1 MTSFVTLILGIAYG
15 TWTVELSASPQVARI
30 DLYVDGK
37 LASEIAPPWKTEVD
51 LGHEITPREMV
62 AVARGVDGARLGEA
76 RQWINRAKAYA
87 EARFVLE
94 RDAAGRATRARLVWS
109 CPTSPKPK
117 AIDVSFDGIP
127 IDAPDPSR
135 IPIPAY
141 SSGSS
146 HVLLA
151 DLTFD
156 GGVVATAVAS
166 LGGGAKKDV
175 ERELT
180 AFPVR
185 LSGTRKRLPDPARLR
200 GWFQVDGHDLAVAAV
215 EKGTAEVVFISSGLA
230 FKEFARLAG
239 RESVEI
245 FLKQDESG
253 TQARSRTVVYRV
265 RSAGK
270 RRSRSKELDRDTVY
284 SFLSPAPQAT
294 PGSAAETRL
303 FPISEA
309 FTSRDGPFLDVN
321 GWAVFTPGDSLPR
334 VAEAV
339 AVSGLS
345 ATRRERRRAVVL
357 LLGRGDL
364 EASDFDAGRA
374 ARYLARLGVP
384 LHVWRLAPPE
394 SPVAPGWP
402 KGLDVTTTEGLQAA
416 FRTLREDLAAQR
428 VIWLEGR
435 VDPSKVEVSPVAQG
449 MARALN
455 GQDAP
460 LPDRGGAPHL
470 PRTPSE

>member
-1 MTSFVTLILGIAYG
+1 MISFVTLILGIAYG
-15 TWTVELSASPQVARI
+15 TWTVELSASPQVARV

-37 LASEIAPPWKTEVD
+37 LAREIAPPWKTEVD

-109 CPTSPKPK
+109 CPTSPEPK

-135 IPIPAY
+135 IRVPAY
-141 SSGSS
+141 SGSS
-146 HVLLA
+146 SHILLA

-156 GGVVATAVAS
+156 GGVIATAVAS
-166 LGGGAKKDV
+166 LGGEAREDV

-180 AFPVR
+180 ALPLR
-185 LSGTRKRLPDPARLR
+185 LSGKGKNLPDPARLR
-200 GWFQVDGHDLAVAAV
+200 RWFRLDGRDLAVAAV

-230 FKEFARLAG
+230 FEELARLAG
-239 RESVEI
+239 RESVGD
-245 FLKQDESG
+245 FVKAAAGG
-253 TQARSRTVVYRV
+253 TGLV
-265 RSAGK
+265 RMRQSLP
-270 RRSRSKELDRDTVY
+270 KELDRDTVY
-284 SFLSPAPQAT
+284 SFLSPAPQVA
-294 PGSAAETRL
+294 PGAASETRL
-303 FPISEA
+303 FPVSEV
-309 FTSRDGPFLDVN
+309 FTPRDGPFLEVSRR
-321 GWAVFTPGDSLPR
+321 AAFTPSASLPR
-334 VAEAV
+334 IAEAV

-357 LLGRGDL
+357 LLGRGAL
-364 EASDFDAGRA
+364 ETSDFDAGRA
-374 ARYLARLGVP
+374 ARYLARLRVP

-402 KGLDVTTTEGLQAA
+402 DGLDVTTKRGLRAA
-416 FRTLREDLAAQR
+416 FRALREDLASQR

-435 VDPSKVEVSPVAQG
+435 VDPSKVEVSSAAEGQI
-449 MARALN
+449 RAL
-455 GQDAP
+455 
-460 LPDRGGAPHL
+460 
-470 PRTPSE
+470 

>member
-1 MTSFVTLILGIAYG
+1 MISFVTLILGIAYG

-37 LASEIAPPWKTEVD
+37 LAAEIAPPWKAEVD
-51 LGHEITPREMV
+51 LGYEITPREMV
-62 AVARGVDGARLGEA
+62 AVARGEDGTRLGEA

-94 RDAAGRATRARLVWS
+94 RDAGGRATRARLVWS
-109 CPTSPKPK
+109 CPTSPEPK
-117 AIDVSFDGIP
+117 AIDVSFDGRP
-127 IDAPDPSR
+127 IEAPDPSR
-135 IPIPAY
+135 IPIPSY
-141 SSGSS
+141 SSSSS

-151 DLTFD
+151 DLTFA

-166 LGGGAKKDV
+166 LGGEAREDV

-185 LSGTRKRLPDPARLR
+185 LSGTRKRLPDPARLQ
-200 GWFQVDGHDLAVAAV
+200 GWFQVDGRDLAVAAV

-230 FKEFARLAG
+230 FKELARLAEG
-239 RESVEI
+239 
-245 FLKQDESG
+245 G
-253 TQARSRTVVYRV
+253 TRLV
-265 RSAGK
+265 RKSP
-270 RRSRSKELDRDTVY
+270 SPPKELERDTIY
-284 SFLSPAPQAT
+284 SFLSPAPQA
-294 PGSAAETRL
+294 AAGAASETRL
-303 FPISEA
+303 FPVSEVY
-309 FTSRDGPFLDVN
+309 TSRDGPFLDVS
-321 GWAVFTPGDSLPR
+321 GRAAFAPSASLPR

-374 ARYLARLGVP
+374 ARYLARLRVP

-402 KGLDVTTTEGLQAA
+402 EGLDVTTTRGLRAA
-416 FRTLREDLAAQR
+416 FRALREDLAAQR